1 MSEKTVETNDV
12 KKMITELYEKFIKT
26 ETKLK
31 ENKRMTLKQYFVN
44 CYVKE
49 GIYTELTPFEL
60 KHGNLNDVKNLAA
73 QITFKLLLSDDL
85 KNIKIQYDRMS
96 DQELEHLKNM

>member
-1 MSEKTVETNDV
+1 MSDKAKVSIDQMV
-12 KKMITELYEKFIKT
+12 TELYEKFIKT
-26 ETKLK
+26 KSK
-31 ENKRMTLKQYFVN
+31 ENKRMTLKQYFIH

-73 QITFKLLLSDDL
+73 QITFKLLKPDDL
-85 KNIKIQYDRMS
+85 KNIKIQYDRMT

>member
-1 MSEKTVETNDV
+1 MSDKAKVSIDQMV
-12 KKMITELYEKFIKT
+12 TELYEKFIKT
-26 ETKLK
+26 KST

-60 KHGNLNDVKNLAA
+60 RHGNINDVKNLAA
-73 QITFKLLLSDDL
+73 QITFKLLKPDDL
-85 KNIKIQYDRMS
+85 KHIQQAYNRMS
-96 DQELEHLKNM
+96 DQELEHLKSM